1 MPDQPDQPDMPI
13 DRTELQQLCD
23 LARLH
28 LPADRE
34 AEVLGQL
41 QRIVGAFA
49 ALRRVD
55 TSAVAADPGATSM
68 ATPLRADEPAAPLPG
83 EEVLGNAPA
92 VAAGS
97 FVVPR
102 VVDA

>member
-1 MPDQPDQPDMPI
+1 MSDIAI
-13 DRTELQQLCD
+13 DRTELQRLAE

-34 AEVLGQL
+34 AALLGQL
-41 QRIVGAFA
+41 QDIVSAFA
-49 ALRRVD
+49 AIRAIELPD
-55 TSAVAADPGATSM
+55 PAEPAAGAG
-68 ATPLRADEPAAPLPG
+68 AAPTPLRPDEPEPALGPDQ
-83 EEVLGNAPA
+83 VLANAPQR
-92 VAAGS
+92 AADS

>member
-1 MPDQPDQPDMPI
+1 MSEIPI
-13 DRTELQQLCD
+13 DRTELQRLCE

-34 AEVLGQL
+34 AALLGQL
-41 QRIVGAFA
+41 QRIVDAFGQ
-49 ALRRVD
+49 LRAVD
-55 TSAVAADPGATSM
+55 TSSLGDGAAPT
-68 ATPLRADEPAAPLPG
+68 ATPLRADEPEAPLPT
-83 EEVLGNAPA
+83 EAVLANAPQR
-92 VAAGS
+92 AANC

>member
-1 MPDQPDQPDMPI
+1 MPEIPI
-13 DRTELQQLCD
+13 DRTELQRLCE

-34 AEVLGQL
+34 AAILGQL
-41 QRIVGAFA
+41 QRIVDAFGQ
-49 ALRRVD
+49 LRAID
-55 TSAVAADPGATSM
+55 TSGLPAAPPPPP
-68 ATPLRADEPAAPLPG
+68 TPLRPDEAETPLPTAT
-83 EEVLGNAPA
+83 VLDNAPQR
-92 VAAGS
+92 AADC